1 VLDFKVHS
9 LKPMMLKHAARMRY
23 GPVERHGLGRF
34 SGSAAQNAALVPEPA
49 ELKRHKLR
57 CAQLPDRYAQDAAF
71 AADARTAFF
80 VSRDI
85 QRLVKD
91 NSIEALAAMEWAENP
106 EMDDPV
112 LDEPPIEFTLR
123 ERLEMTARLAKDGLL
138 DGVDGDYGD

>member
-1 VLDFKVHS
+1 
-9 LKPMMLKHAARMRY
+9 
-23 GPVERHGLGRF
+23 
-34 SGSAAQNAALVPEPA
+34 LVPEPA

-57 CAQLPDRYAQDAAF
+57 CAQLPDRYAQDSAF

-91 NSIEALAAMEWAENP
+91 NSIEALASMEWAENP

-112 LDEPPIEFTLR
+112 LDEPPIEFTLP

>member
-34 SGSAAQNAALVPEPA
+34 SGSAAQNASLVPEPA

-57 CAQLPDRYAQDAAF
+57 CAQLPDRYAQDSAF

-91 NSIEALAAMEWAENP
+91 NSIEALAALA
-106 EMDDPV
+106 V
-112 LDEPPIEFTLR
+112 LVR
-123 ERLEMTARLAKDGLL
+123 
-138 DGVDGDYGD
+138 